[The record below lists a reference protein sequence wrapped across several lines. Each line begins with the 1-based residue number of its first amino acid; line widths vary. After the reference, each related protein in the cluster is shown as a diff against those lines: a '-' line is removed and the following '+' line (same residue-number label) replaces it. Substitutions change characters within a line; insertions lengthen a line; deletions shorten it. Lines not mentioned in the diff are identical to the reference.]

1 MMPASHCTSSSLL
14 DSCMQFR
21 FRSLLKR
28 EIVSFAD
35 SQYYRPMIMFINICV
50 LQMNTEGGGSAVQ
63 LLNFPT
69 KYLYS
74 RPKIKVRWTG
84 VDISLNNK
92 GSELTPS

>member
-1 MMPASHCTSSSLL
+1 M
-14 DSCMQFR
+14 R
-21 FRSLLKR
+21 
-28 EIVSFAD
+28 IAD
-35 SQYYRPMIMFINICV
+35 EYW
-50 LQMNTEGGGSAVQ
+50 GGGSAVQ

-92 GSELTPS
+92 GSELTPSWKGPESMG